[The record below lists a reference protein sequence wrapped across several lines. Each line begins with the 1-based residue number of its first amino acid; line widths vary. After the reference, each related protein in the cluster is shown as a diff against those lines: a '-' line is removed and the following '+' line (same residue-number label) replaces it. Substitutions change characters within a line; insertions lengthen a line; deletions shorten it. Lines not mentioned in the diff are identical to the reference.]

1 MKLTNFPIGLG
12 CMGLTGTWNPA
23 DMTAENEK
31 RAIDAFGAALEAGI
45 TLFDHAD
52 IYGGGSCEEVFA
64 KCLAAVPDAR
74 DKICIATKGTIGSGF
89 YNASEDNL
97 NACIE
102 RSLTRMNIE
111 YIDVYQ
117 VHRPDP
123 FTHPRETARVL
134 DAAIKS
140 GKVRAVGVS
149 NHFPEQ
155 VRALQTYLEA
165 PLVCN
170 QIEISLEKLDPI
182 YEGLE
187 AGGTVGGKG
196 LIGDGTLDQCMALNM
211 TPLAWSPLGNGRIA
225 RGEAGSEKQQ
235 ALHKS
240 LLEIGEKYDA
250 TSVQI
255 ALSWLHSHPSGI
267 VPLVGSANPAH
278 IREAAESAKIKLARE
293 DWFALWSA
301 AWGRNP
307 P

>member
-1 MKLTNFPIGLG
+1 MITNFPIGLG
-12 CMGLTGTWNPA
+12 CMGLAGTWNP
-23 DMTAENEK
+23 DDVTTEHER

-52 IYGGGSCEEVFA
+52 IYGGGACESIFA
-64 KCLAAVPDAR
+64 KCLAAFPDAR
-74 DKICIATKGTIGSGF
+74 EKIVIATKGTIGGGM
-89 YNASEDNL
+89 YNASEANL
-97 NACIE
+97 ARCLDD
-102 RSLTRMNIE
+102 SLRRLNVDYVDI
-111 YIDVYQ
+111 YQ

-134 DAAIKS
+134 DAFVRS
-140 GKVRAVGVS
+140 GKVKHVGVS
-149 NHFPEQ
+149 NYFPEQ
-155 VRALQTYLEA
+155 VRALQTFLEA

-187 AGGTVGGKG
+187 AGGNVGGKG
-196 LIGDGTLDQCMALNM
+196 LIGDGTLDQCMALEM

-225 RGEAGSEKQQ
+225 RGEAKPQLQ
-235 ALHKS
+235 AKLDETAQK
-240 LLEIGEKYDA
+240 LGA
-250 TSVQI
+250 TPIQI

-267 VPLVGSANPAH
+267 VPLVGSNNPQH
-278 IREAAESAKIKLARE
+278 IREAAESAKIKLSRE
-293 DWFALWSA
+293 EWFALWSA

>member
-1 MKLTNFPIGLG
+1 MKITQFPIGLG

-23 DMTAENEK
+23 DMTSANEK

-45 TLFDHAD
+45 TLYDHAD
-52 IYGGGSCEEVFA
+52 IYGGGSCEAVFA
-64 KCLAAVPDAR
+64 KCLAAFPEAR
-74 DKICIATKGTIGSGF
+74 DTICIATKGTIGGGV
-89 YNASEDNL
+89 YNASEENL
-97 NACIE
+97 SACIE
-102 RSLTRMNIE
+102 RSLRRMNIDV
-111 YIDVYQ
+111 IDVYQ

-134 DAAIKS
+134 DAAVKS
-140 GKVRAVGVS
+140 GKVRQIGVS
-149 NHFPEQ
+149 NYFPEQ
-155 VRALQTYLEA
+155 VRALQIFFEA

-187 AGGTVGGKG
+187 AGGTVAGKG
-196 LIGDGTLDQCMALNM
+196 LVGDGTLDQCMALEM
-211 TPLAWSPLGNGRIA
+211 TPLAWSPLGGGRIA
-225 RGEAGSEKQQ
+225 RGEAKPELQQ
-235 ALHKS
+235 KLK
-240 LLEIGEKYDA
+240 EVGEKYGA
-250 TSVQI
+250 TPVQI

-267 VPLVGSANPAH
+267 VPLVGSANPNH